1 MSSKRSRILA
11 LQRCSSNQSALAR
24 ELCLLRKDPDLL
36 DVVTS
41 RSVLDRSLDSLW
53 AQLGQTHILQVDDG
67 DGDVNDFTW
76 YTLSLRR
83 VLEFLVADSDE
94 FRARMCQLYRREPCT
109 PNSPWDL
116 IFNFDEA
123 TPGAVLNLNNR
134 RKMWTIM
141 VTLKQFGPQVLQHE
155 AAWLPIAC
163 LRSNKA
169 KDVQGG
175 FSGASRHLMRD
186 WFVQQPRLQ
195 EEGLLLPIGPNGR
208 SVLVFIKFGNTLSDE
223 DALKKFWSGKGAS
236 GIQPCWKCWVSRLG
250 PDGTSLREFDATATM
265 LDIRCGNSANFQMI
279 DDKCRYVQANVLA
292 RSHGTVTQKQFH
304 ELQQAYGLTYNPHGI
319 LWDSS
324 LRGIVLPQS
333 CSRYDA
339 AHCFFC
345 NGMVNEELDH
355 LLERLEQICKVGF
368 AELQVYCGAAWRSAT
383 CFNGRKTKLSKI
395 DAFTNMR
402 ANYWKSTGKFRPNA
416 SELLTLVPLIAHFLQ
431 TVPGIA
437 AQIPAETFSFVMLAK
452 VEVYQLLVPASFVY
466 FATNV

>member
-24 ELCLLRKDPDLL
+24 ELCLLRTDPDLL

-41 RSVLDRSLDSLW
+41 RNVLDRSLESLW
-53 AQLGQTHILQVDDG
+53 AQLGQTHILQG

-83 VLEFLVADSDE
+83 VLEFLVAESDE

-123 TPGAVLNLNNR
+123 TPGMVLNINNR

-186 WFVQQPRLQ
+186 WLLWMNLQPR
-195 EEGLLLPIGPNGR
+195 
-208 SVLVFIKFGNTLSDE
+208 
-223 DALKKFWSGKGAS
+223 
-236 GIQPCWKCWVSRLG
+236 
-250 PDGTSLREFDATATM
+250 
-265 LDIRCGNSANFQMI
+265 
-279 DDKCRYVQANVLA
+279 
-292 RSHGTVTQKQFH
+292 
-304 ELQQAYGLTYNPHGI
+304 
-319 LWDSS
+319 
-324 LRGIVLPQS
+324 
-333 CSRYDA
+333 
-339 AHCFFC
+339 
-345 NGMVNEELDH
+345 
-355 LLERLEQICKVGF
+355 
-368 AELQVYCGAAWRSAT
+368 
-383 CFNGRKTKLSKI
+383 
-395 DAFTNMR
+395 
-402 ANYWKSTGKFRPNA
+402 
-416 SELLTLVPLIAHFLQ
+416 
-431 TVPGIA
+431 
-437 AQIPAETFSFVMLAK
+437 
-452 VEVYQLLVPASFVY
+452 
-466 FATNV
+466 